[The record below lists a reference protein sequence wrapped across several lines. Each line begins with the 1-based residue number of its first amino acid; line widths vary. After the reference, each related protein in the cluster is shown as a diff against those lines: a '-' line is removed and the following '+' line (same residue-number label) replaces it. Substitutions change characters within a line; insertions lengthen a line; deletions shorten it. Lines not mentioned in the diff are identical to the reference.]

1 MLSLLFSICRGG
13 TWRLDVCLLSQID
26 WRKRRRETALRES
39 LVGMGDGH
47 LPSLRGPWVH
57 RSCSRRRQV
66 RSGICQDRVWVLLFL
81 LLSVNVTGLC
91 FYTSLGHYF
100 VNGGFFKKEGQLI
113 ADVHKI
119 RHIPAVIVQGRYVS
133 FVGGGAQREKRDRE
147 RERSILS
154 IDYPSAK
161 VWRGV
166 SFQNGMGFAQGM
178 AWGRACSRP
187 RCRSFHEGTRYTQ
200 WACRGLW

>member
-1 MLSLLFSICRGG
+1 M
-13 TWRLDVCLLSQID
+13 
-26 WRKRRRETALRES
+26 
-39 LVGMGDGH
+39 
-47 LPSLRGPWVH
+47 
-57 RSCSRRRQV
+57 
-66 RSGICQDRVWVLLFL
+66 LLFL

-161 VWRGV
+161 V
-166 SFQNGMGFAQGM
+166 
-178 AWGRACSRP
+178 
-187 RCRSFHEGTRYTQ
+187 
-200 WACRGLW
+200 